1 MYLWTLIICSY
12 SLTIILFFLNQ
23 SAPIDYQQMTPTKS
37 ILMALESLQT
47 IILGFFQCHPINWLR
62 IKHLTVNFIEGPI
75 LSVCVRVC
83 KVQYTIIS
91 MHIIFA
97 SQFHFFIHVG
107 GQIVPASTEEGELC
121 INGMSFS
128 KRDSLWANSA
138 CVVTISPDDPI
149 LDEYRIN
156 HGQLAGLEFQREME
170 RKAWQFGGANFTW

>member
-1 MYLWTLIICSY
+1 
-12 SLTIILFFLNQ
+12 
-23 SAPIDYQQMTPTKS
+23 
-37 ILMALESLQT
+37 
-47 IILGFFQCHPINWLR
+47 
-62 IKHLTVNFIEGPI
+62 
-75 LSVCVRVC
+75 
-83 KVQYTIIS
+83 